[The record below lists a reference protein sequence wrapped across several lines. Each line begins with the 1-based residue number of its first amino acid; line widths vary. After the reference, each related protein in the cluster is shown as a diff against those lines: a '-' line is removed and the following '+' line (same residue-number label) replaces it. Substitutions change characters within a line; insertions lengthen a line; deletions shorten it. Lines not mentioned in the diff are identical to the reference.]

1 VATYILARLALVIPV
16 VLVVSLIVF
25 SLIRIAPGDVVELMM
40 EGMATGGSLGS
51 AEQTAKRLRAELGL
65 DKPIYVQ
72 YLVYVGGLVRGDFG
86 KSAWTGRPTIGEIGK
101 ALPVTV
107 QLTAMSM
114 VIAIVVAIPLGTLSA
129 VRQDTWI
136 DYSARIAAIVG
147 LSLPSF
153 WTGTIIVVFL
163 ALLAGY
169 AVPLGYAS
177 LMEDPWSNFQK
188 LIFPAFVLGMGLA
201 GSLARMVRSSLL
213 EVLRQEYV
221 RTAFG
226 KGLTEWVVVVRHAMK
241 NALIPIITIMGLQLG
256 SLLGGTVIVET
267 IFSVPGIGSLTVSA
281 IQRRDFT
288 QLQTNVLVFSTFL
301 LLMNFGTDLLYS
313 WLDPRIRYGKPEA

>member
-1 VATYILARLALVIPV
+1 MARYILTRMVSVVPV

-25 SLIRIAPGDVVELMM
+25 TLIRVAPGDVVELMM

-51 AEQTAKRLRAELGL
+51 AEKTAARLRAELGL

-72 YLVYVGGLVRGDFG
+72 YFVYLGDVLHGDFG
-86 KSAWTGRPTIGEIGK
+86 NSVWTGRPALGEIRK

-107 QLTAMSM
+107 ELTVMSM
-114 VIAIVVAIPLGTLSA
+114 AIAVLIAVPLGTVSA

-136 DYSARIAAIVG
+136 DYVARIGAIVG
-147 LSLPSF
+147 LSLPTF
-153 WTGTIIVVFL
+153 WTGTLIVVFL
-163 ALLAGY
+163 ALLWGY
-169 AVPLGYAS
+169 AVPLHYAT
-177 LMEDPWSNFQK
+177 LVENPWSNLQK
-188 LIFPAFVLGMGLA
+188 MALPSVVLGIGLA
-201 GSLARMVRSSLL
+201 GSLARMVRSALL

-221 RTAFG
+221 RTALG

-241 NALIPIITIMGLQLG
+241 NALIPVVTIMGLQLG
-256 SLLGGTVIVET
+256 TLLGGTVIVET

-288 QLQTNVLVFSTFL
+288 QLQANVLFFATLL
-301 LLMNFGTDLLYS
+301 LLMNLSVDLLYS
-313 WLDPRIRYGKPEA
+313 WLDPRIKYGKAEE

>member
-1 VATYILARLALVIPV
+1 MTHYILTRVALVVPV
-16 VLVVSLIVF
+16 VLVVSVIVF

-40 EGMATGGSLGS
+40 EGMATGGSIGA
-51 AEQTAKRLRAELGL
+51 AEKTAQRLRAELGL
-65 DKPIYVQ
+65 DKPMYVQ
-72 YLVYVGGLVRGDFG
+72 YLVYLGRLVRGDFG
-86 KSAWTGRPTIGEIGK
+86 TSVWTGRSTLGEIGK

-107 QLTAMSM
+107 ELTAMSM
-114 VIAIVVAIPLGTLSA
+114 AIAVLISIPLGTLSA
-129 VRQDTWI
+129 VRQDTWM
-136 DYSARIAAIVG
+136 DYVARIGAIVG

-163 ALLAGY
+163 ALSWGY
-169 AVPLGYAS
+169 AVPLGYAN
-177 LMEDPWSNFQK
+177 LMENPWSNFQK
-188 LIFPAFVLGMGLA
+188 MIFPSFVLGIGLA
-201 GSLARMVRSSLL
+201 GSLARMVRSALL

-241 NALIPIITIMGLQLG
+241 NALIPVITIMGVQLG

-288 QLQTNVLVFSTFL
+288 QLQTNVLFFSTFL
-301 LLMNFGTDLLYS
+301 LLMNFVTDLLYS
-313 WLDPRIRYGKPEA
+313 WLDPRIRYGTAEN